1 MLSRFLKMALLL
13 GLLSAIAPFAIAPF
27 AIDMYLPA
35 TWQSL
40 EADIGAVQMSLTTF
54 FLSLGIGQ
62 LLYVGLVFIGGFALA
77 AFFVYLANS
86 SFVMIDHYGLS
97 RGGLQRDLRRQRG
110 GGHSARLLE
119 RAL

>member
-1 MLSRFLKMALLL
+1 MMLSRFLKMALLL
-13 GLLSAIAPFAIAPF
+13 GLLSAIAPFAI
-27 AIDMYLPA
+27 DMYLPA

-40 EADIGAVQMSLTTF
+40 GADIGAVQMSLTAF

-62 LLYVGLVFIGGFALA
+62 LLYLGLVCIGGFALA

>member
-1 MLSRFLKMALLL
+1 MMLSRFLKMALLL
-13 GLLSAIAPFAIAPF
+13 GLLSAIAPFAI
-27 AIDMYLPA
+27 DMYLPA

-40 EADIGAVQMSLTTF
+40 GADIGAVQMSLTAF

-62 LLYVGLVFIGGFALA
+62 LLYLGLVCIGGFALA

-97 RGGLQRDLRRQRG
+97 RDGLQRDLRRQRG